1 MADIGIWNDMDTIL
15 VNGVKL
21 HQLKKL
27 GGPLCMEYLPTRC
40 YMMLHVRNIEYW
52 MGLINQSHMLPP
64 MGFYLCM

>member
-27 GGPLCMEYLPTRC
+27 GGPLCMEYLPT
-40 YMMLHVRNIEYW
+40 
-52 MGLINQSHMLPP
+52 
-64 MGFYLCM
+64 